1 MHTLVETH
9 GKQIARLLRRGAEGL
24 TLCQRWGMLL
34 VMIIR
39 GAHTQSSSL
48 NGLQGLILHSCHV
61 NKATIHRNHDAGA
74 NSQTL

>member
-9 GKQIARLLRRGAEGL
+9 GKQIAWLLRRGAEGL

-39 GAHTQSSSL
+39 GAHT
-48 NGLQGLILHSCHV
+48 HSPPDLMVC
-61 NKATIHRNHDAGA
+61 KASFFTAVM
-74 NSQTL
+74 